1 MDNNIPNV
9 YTIEITY
16 CWEAIKAGAGAG
28 VIRTGVLILL
38 YIYSLPCRSLV
49 G

>member
-1 MDNNIPNV
+1 MDHNIPNV

-16 CWEAIKAGAGAG
+16 CWEAIKAGAG

-38 YIYSLPCRSLV
+38 
-49 G
+49 